1 MMKVSSILT
10 AMGLASALLL
20 TGCSDSGAAHDTAEA
35 VMGAM
40 MSKSGESEEV
50 RALLSQQPEWQSAIQ
65 CIADQLDGAGWTQDQ
80 HDEFM
85 SATGNTGN
93 LREINRNK
101 YSEGE
106 LIEKFG
112 AVLATSSCM

>member
-1 MMKVSSILT
+1 MKLSSILS

-40 MSKSGESEEV
+40 MSKSGESEAV
-50 RALLSQQPEWQSAIQ
+50 KTLLAQQPEWQSAIQ

-85 SATGNTGN
+85 SETGNTGN
-93 LREINRNK
+93 LKAINSNK
-101 YSEGE
+101 YSENE

-112 AVLATSSCM
+112 AVLAASSCM